1 MPLAS
6 DPNSRLTREQAL
18 DILPDVVI
26 GLLQHHFTATV
37 HDRGP
42 GPKNRKVMIVGPGLR
57 LQLHIDDW
65 NLLSDNILFDPE
77 TSETLGAP
85 DSNAPPPPNSVTPW
99 QLGSLLTVKGPTPAN
114 RRFNPRTPI
123 NRQLLLRGDGSF
135 KTLIAQRI
143 GEIF

>member
-1 MPLAS
+1 M
-6 DPNSRLTREQAL
+6 
-18 DILPDVVI
+18 I
-26 GLLQHHFTATV
+26 GLLQHHVTATV

-42 GPKNRKVMIVGPGLR
+42 GLKNRKVMISGRNGFR

-77 TSETLGAP
+77 TGETLGTP
-85 DSNAPPPPNSVTPW
+85 DPNAPPPPNSVTPW

-114 RRFNPRTPI
+114 RGFNPRTPI
-123 NRQLLLRGDGSF
+123 NRQLLLRKDGSF